1 VQRDNGGDLVG
12 DRLRRTRAW
21 VITAFRRRRA
31 TKSETLASLPSAVSA
46 TIKRKPTTLVERTF
60 ELLADFPKM
69 GVAADELLIG
79 ARRFRF
85 QSHIIFYTEDGDN
98 ILIRALFHAAQNLRP
113 DLFD

>member
-1 VQRDNGGDLVG
+1 MGNYRLSPKARSQIRDIGQFTKRRFGDYQAKAYHAGL
-12 DRLRRTRAW
+12 
-21 VITAFRRRRA
+21 
-31 TKSETLASLPSAVSA
+31 
-46 TIKRKPTTLVERTF
+46 ERTF

>member
-1 VQRDNGGDLVG
+1 MGNYRLSPQARNQIRDIG
-12 DRLRRTRAW
+12 RFTKRRFGAYQ
-21 VITAFRRRRA
+21 AKA
-31 TKSETLASLPSAVSA
+31 YHAGL
-46 TIKRKPTTLVERTF
+46 ERTF
-60 ELLADFPKM
+60 GLLADFPKM

-85 QSHIIFYTEDGDN
+85 QSHVIFYTEDGDD

>member
-1 VQRDNGGDLVG
+1 MGNYRLSPKARSQIRDIGQFTKRRFGDYQAKAYHTGL
-12 DRLRRTRAW
+12 
-21 VITAFRRRRA
+21 
-31 TKSETLASLPSAVSA
+31 
-46 TIKRKPTTLVERTF
+46 ERTF

-69 GVAADELLIG
+69 GVVADELLIG

-113 DLFD
+113 DLFDEQRMS